1 MSVDWTGQASEQLRA
16 RTFGDMTTV
25 NRIGDRIEQAAK
37 TARAGASELYAARS
51 HLRYAVED
59 AHSAGFEVGDDLSIT
74 DPGACRSP
82 MTMASRRA
90 LAHNLAL
97 DIRQRAMQ
105 LVSLDQQVAARITIA
120 FAELRTMLFDDV
132 PARPRE
138 EGREPP
144 RRNGIQLVDN
154 GSWKDAPG
162 PPPNPP
168 STPTAQEVQE
178 VIRDLPRGNRPFI
191 KEIRS
196 EADLRKLLDWLSEG
210 ATERNPAS
218 SYKGIE
224 RVLSDGTIVGIRQDA
239 EFGLT
244 MDIRSPDKNYVRIH
258 INSERGGVP
267 NIARPLAQPVAPPQ
281 IEPRPSARVPVE
293 PAPAAA
299 PPARL
304 GPSPILGPVP
314 PESIPHPVQLPH
326 SHHDLPV
333 LGKDELSDLPEFN
346 PE

>member
-1 MSVDWTGQASEQLRA
+1 MSVNWTGQAAEQLRD
-16 RTFGDMTTV
+16 RTFDDMTMV
-25 NRIGDRIEQAAK
+25 SRIGDRLEEAAK
-37 TARAGASELYAARS
+37 TARTGASELYAARS

-59 AHSAGFEVGDDLSIT
+59 AHSAGFEVGNDLSIT
-74 DPGACRSP
+74 DRAASGSP
-82 MTMASRRA
+82 VTMARRR
-90 LAHNLAL
+90 LAFDLAI

-105 LVSLDQQVAARITIA
+105 LALLDQQVGERITIA
-120 FAELRTMLFDDV
+120 FAELRTMLVDA

-138 EGREPP
+138 EIPEPHQL
-144 RRNGIQLVDN
+144 NGIQLVDN
-154 GSWKDAPG
+154 RTWKDAPS
-162 PPPNPP
+162 PPPTPP
-168 STPTAQEVQE
+168 PTPTAQEVQE

-196 EADLRKLLDWLSEG
+196 EADLRKLLAWLSEG

-218 SYKGIE
+218 SYKGME